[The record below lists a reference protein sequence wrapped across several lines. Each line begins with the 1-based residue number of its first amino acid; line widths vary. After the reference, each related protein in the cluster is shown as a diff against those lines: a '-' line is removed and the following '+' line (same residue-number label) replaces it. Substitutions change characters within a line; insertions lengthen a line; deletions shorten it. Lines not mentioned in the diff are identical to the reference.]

1 MTMSIHKLLKRQINK
16 YLAGVDIPDSSQLNN
31 FIQAIS
37 ETYSNYDNDKVLQQK
52 AFDIADTEYLQLTQ
66 KLLHEKQVHDQS
78 VKTLYSVIRSLDKEQ
93 SELFDFDENNLLQLV
108 AYLEMQI
115 RLRQEIEER
124 NKELALIISKTT
136 DAIIITDT
144 AGNIVWVNT
153 AFENLTEFTFAEVIG
168 KRPGELLQGPETD
181 MATVKMIAQAVR
193 EKRNI
198 NTTILNYSKSKKK
211 YWLNLTINPVLD
223 DNGVCTNYIAIERDI
238 TRIIETDLEIKKL
251 SIQLQSILDNVTGY
265 IFCKDYDGHFLF
277 VNKSLAELFG
287 TTADTVVGKTDANYG
302 ANESEIAQYLE
313 SDRYVIDSKQ
323 PLFIPEEVILRKDG
337 TRGVFQTTK
346 VPINFPGIE
355 KGAVLGVSIDITDRK
370 NSELIIQQ
378 KNEELAQSEAELLEN
393 LYELTEA
400 QEELQKQKDEINEI
414 KERFE
419 LAVRGSNNG
428 IWDFDLRTNEIYYSP
443 KWKEMLGYDDSELP
457 NHIDTFNQL
466 IHPED
471 KEMVWS
477 QINSYLNGDSTE
489 YQAEFRMNHK
499 SGDIVWILTKGGAVF
514 DEKGK
519 PYRMT
524 GSHSDITQQKQ
535 EEIRQ
540 KERQSNIERHNRILT
555 KLTTT
560 TFSTYHSLQGALE
573 TIAKATSVGLNINSV
588 RIANFV
594 ENNDMQCACCYMAD
608 IQQYSS
614 GTIIPYNYAENFI
627 SSLIAGKTISTNN
640 AFEHSD
646 TKALKDFLLTPYN
659 IHRVLAIPV
668 RNDGIVIGVLCC
680 ESTEQN
686 LQWNDDDMG
695 FARSIADF
703 IAILYESEKTRK
715 AEQDT
720 IYKSNLLHIL
730 SATTERLLKD
740 TDWLH
745 ALKNSFNEIGDVF
758 MNDRI
763 YYYQIITHQ
772 ETRERSVEKII
783 EWVKSD
789 DIVRENIDGVHQLPF
804 STSRSFYLDIFRK
817 GYFIADIDTMQDAAL
832 AEFMKSQN
840 IKTVLIFPIFKKNVL
855 IGTLA
860 FESCEYHKTWIES
873 EISILKTLANNISVS
888 IQRQEHEKEIR
899 AKQQHFESVIEN
911 VPGVTFRSIQVE
923 GKWLFSFMSNEVERL
938 SGYPLSQF
946 HNQPTN
952 SWSDIV
958 LTEDKKRIQSHVKS
972 SFSFDDL
979 LQVEYRIMSA
989 DGKEKWVEERSHS
1002 VYDHEGNFVGI
1013 DGFIMDITHR
1023 KLAEQEIIQARE
1035 IAEAA
1040 SKAKSDFLA
1049 NMSHEIR
1056 TPLNGV
1062 IGFADILMKS
1072 GLDDAQQKYMSTMY
1086 QSANTLLGIINDIL
1100 DFSKIE
1106 ANKLELSIDKAD
1118 IYELSSQVAEMVS
1131 FQARKKHVEL
1141 LLNVASEIPRFIWCD
1156 EVRLRQI
1163 LVNLLG
1169 NAVKFTKEGEIEL
1182 SIALREKIDDSR
1194 YMMRFA
1200 VRDTGIGIDVKN
1212 RKIIFEAFAQEDLST
1227 TKKYGGTGLGLAISS
1242 RLLHLMNSELL
1253 LESEQG
1259 KGSTFYFDI
1268 VCTIEHGN
1276 PIEWKGLEDYKTV
1289 MVIDDNQSNLDI
1301 VTTILESKDIAST
1314 TVQSGYEALELLK
1327 RGHKYDALF
1336 IDYQMPEMDGI
1347 ETIRRIREDIHLSHE
1362 QLPIALLYSSVDDE
1376 KINAACRKYNVNM
1389 RLVKPIDRKQ
1399 IFYGLSRLKIANQH
1413 HNDTVIATEVM
1424 SAYSADSIV
1433 ILIAEDQPVNMLL
1446 LTTIIQNLIPHAKII
1461 EANNGKMAIEKCRSE
1476 KPSLIFMDIQMPE
1489 MNGYDAARGIRLIE
1503 HGANIPIIALT
1514 AGVVKGERERCL
1526 EAGMND
1532 YITKPVVQQTIA
1544 DTLARW
1550 LPHQLHITTQE
1561 ETMEVTTN
1569 ENIIHFDKQ
1578 DFNNRMG
1585 KHANHMLKKLIP
1597 VTITSLEAALAEV
1610 RDELPAKRPDILS
1623 ALGHK
1628 MKGTALSLSLIAL
1641 GEYAKQLE
1649 SVKVDGTENT
1659 ESLYSRMAEEFE
1671 QVKIILSQELASL

>member
-1 MTMSIHKLLKRQINK
+1 MNIHKLLKRQINK
-16 YLAGVDIPDSSQLNN
+16 YLAGVNIDDSPELNT

-52 AFDIADTEYLQLTQ
+52 AFEIADTEYLQLTQ

-93 SELFDFDENNLLQLV
+93 SELFDFDENNLLQLI

-168 KRPGELLQGPETD
+168 KRPGALLQGPETD
-181 MATVKMIAQAVR
+181 METVKMIAEAVR

-277 VNKSLAELFG
+277 VNKSLAELFD
-287 TTADTVVGKTDANYG
+287 TTPDKVIGKTDADYG
-302 ANESEIAQYLE
+302 ATQSEIEQYLE
-313 SDRYVIDSKQ
+313 NDRYVIDSKQ
-323 PLFIPEEVILRKDG
+323 SRFVPEEIILRKDG

-346 VPINFPGIE
+346 VPIDFPGIE

-370 NSELIIQQ
+370 NSEVIIQQ

-400 QEELQKQKDEINEI
+400 QEELQQQKDEINEI

-471 KEMVWS
+471 KDIVWS
-477 QINSYLNGDSTE
+477 QINSYLSGDVSE
-489 YQAEFRMNHK
+489 YQTEFRMKHK
-499 SGDIVWILTKGGAVF
+499 SGDIVWILSKGGAVF

-524 GSHSDITQQKQ
+524 GSHSDITQQKH

-555 KLTTT
+555 QLTTT
-560 TFSTYHSLQGALE
+560 PFSTYQSLQGALE
-573 TIAKATSVGLNINSV
+573 TIAKATSIGLNIKSV
-588 RIANFV
+588 RIGNFI
-594 ENNDMQCACCYMAD
+594 ENNDMECACCYMAD
-608 IQQYSS
+608 IQHYSS
-614 GTIIPYNYAENFI
+614 GTVIPYHYAENFI
-627 SSLIAGKTISTNN
+627 SSLVAGKIISTNN

-646 TKALKDFLLTPYN
+646 TKALKEFLLTPYN

-668 RNDGIVIGVLCC
+668 RNDGVVIGVLCC
-680 ESTEQN
+680 ESTEQG
-686 LQWNDDDMG
+686 LQWNDDDVS

-715 AEQDT
+715 AEQET

-730 SATTERLLKD
+730 ATTTERLLKD
-740 TDWLH
+740 TNWVH
-745 ALKNSFNEIGDVF
+745 ALRNSFNEIGDVF

-763 YYYQIITHQ
+763 YYYQIITDQ

-789 DIVRENIDGVHQLPF
+789 DIITENIEGVHQLPY

-817 GYFIADIDTMQDAAL
+817 GYFIADIDTIHDPAL
-832 AEFMKSQN
+832 AGFMKSQS
-840 IKTVLIFPIFKKNVL
+840 IKTVLIFPIFKKNIL

-911 VPGVTFRSIQVE
+911 VPGVTFRSIQMD

-938 SGYPLSQF
+938 SGYPHSHF

-952 SWSDIV
+952 TWSDIV
-958 LTEDKKRIQSHVKS
+958 MLEDKRRIQSHVKS

-979 LQVEYRIMSA
+979 LQVEYRILSA

-1013 DGFIMDITHR
+1013 DGFIMDITQR

-1072 GLDDAQQKYMSTMY
+1072 GLDDTKQKYMSTMY
-1086 QSANTLLGIINDIL
+1086 QSANALLGIINDIL

-1106 ANKLELSIDKAD
+1106 ANKLELSIDKSD
-1118 IYELSSQVAEMVS
+1118 IYELSSQVAEIIS
-1131 FQARKKHVEL
+1131 FQARNKNIEL
-1141 LLNVASEIPRFIWCD
+1141 LLNISSDIPRFIWCD

-1182 SIALREKIDDSR
+1182 SIAIREKIDDSR

-1212 RKIIFEAFAQEDLST
+1212 RKLIFEAFAQEDLST

-1268 VCTIEHGN
+1268 ACTIEHGN
-1276 PIEWKGLEDYKTV
+1276 PIEWKGLEDYKIV

-1301 VTTILESKDIAST
+1301 VTTILESKNIAST
-1314 TVQSGYEALELLK
+1314 SVLSGYEALELLK
-1327 RGHKYDALF
+1327 KGHIYDAVF

-1376 KINAACRKYNVNM
+1376 KINAACRKYDVNM

-1399 IFYGLSRLKIANQH
+1399 IFYGLSRLKIADQH
-1413 HNDTVIATEVM
+1413 HNDKAIASAEI
-1424 SAYSADSIV
+1424 SAYSSDGIV

-1446 LTTIIQNLIPHAKII
+1446 LTTIIYNLLPNVKII
-1461 EANNGKMAIEKCRSE
+1461 EAQNGLLAIELCSQE
-1476 KPSLIFMDIQMPE
+1476 KPALVFMDIQMPE
-1489 MNGYDAARGIRLIE
+1489 MNGYDAARGIRQLE
-1503 HGANIPIIALT
+1503 HCADIPIIALT

-1526 EAGMND
+1526 DAGMND
-1532 YITKPVVQQTIA
+1532 YITKPVVQKTIA
-1544 DTLARW
+1544 DTLIRW
-1550 LPHQLHITTQE
+1550 LPNQQHIITQE
-1561 ETMEVTTN
+1561 EIMEITKN
-1569 ENIIHFDKQ
+1569 ENVVHFDKQ
-1578 DFNNRMG
+1578 DFDKRMG

-1597 VTITSLEAALAEV
+1597 VTLASLEAAMAEV
-1610 RDELPAKRPDILS
+1610 RDELPTKRPEILS

-1628 MKGTALSLSLIAL
+1628 MKGTALSLSLITL

-1649 SVKVDGTENT
+1649 SVKIDGTENA
-1659 ESLYSRMAEEFE
+1659 ESLYSLMSEEFE
-1671 QVKIILSQELASL
+1671 QVKVILSQELASL